1 MHLIL
6 IRHGT
11 AEHKDF
17 GGDDFHRALAK
28 EGKEEAKLAGRLLK
42 KLGMVPTL
50 ILTSPLLRAKQTAEA
65 AAAAMGA
72 GPVSIVEEGEL
83 APSGDKEALLKHLKV
98 LFADHQAIA
107 LAGHQPFLGE
117 LMARLLFGRE
127 VDEMPFAKGAVA
139 VFDIDGSLTKDSQ
152 RLVFIS
158 TPKEAQR
165 LIG

>member
-28 EGKEEAKLAGRLLK
+28 EGKDEAKLAGRILK
-42 KLGMVPTL
+42 KLGLVPTL
-50 ILTSPLLRAKQTAEA
+50 ILTSPLIRAKQTAEA
-65 AAAAMGA
+65 VAGAMGS

-83 APSGDKEALLKHLKV
+83 APAGDKEAILKHLKV
-98 LFADHQAIA
+98 LFQDHKAIA

-127 VDEMPFAKGAVA
+127 VDEMQFAKGGVA
-139 VFDIDGSLTKDSQ
+139 VFEIDGSLTRDTQK
-152 RLVFIS
+152 LVFIS